1 MTVPPA
7 LALAEGLPGAGLS
20 LVLAHLPSYV
30 PMRFPRAGTAGKH
43 CGPAPCTAGICPP
56 FRGLQVQGR
65 KVEVW
70 AGQVPPRPGGT

>member
-20 LVLAHLPSYV
+20 LVLARLPSYV

-43 CGPAPCTAGICPP
+43 CAPRPAQPESVLPSGGCKC
-56 FRGLQVQGR
+56 